1 MDALTADLARL
12 EREEAADDAFLDWC
26 EINDQDASDGAARR
40 RYEIEHEIERQRAAA
55 EWADA
60 QEDY

>member
-1 MDALTADLARL
+1 MTTDALQHDLWRL
-12 EREEAADDAFLDWC
+12 QHDEEADDAFVNWC
-26 EINDQDASDGAARR
+26 EINDQDASDSATRR
-40 RYEIEHEIERQRAAA
+40 RYEIERQRAAA